1 MLGQELASLHKQE
14 KSPEETIDSYY
25 KEALPR
31 GRKAVAESHEA
42 LNIVH
47 GTRAQVSA
55 MINGIAKSIGKL
67 IEKMSQEDSSFAVE
81 TSKK

>member
-31 GRKAVAESHEA
+31 GRKAVAESHA
-42 LNIVH
+42 AANIVH
-47 GTRAQVSA
+47 GTRAQVFA
-55 MINGIAKSIGKL
+55 MINGVVKSVEDRTERMAKVGSA
-67 IEKMSQEDSSFAVE
+67 SAVE
-81 TSKK
+81 TSKQ